1 MSHTFLKKEEPLYST
16 RDDVGNVL
24 FALVFHYSLKKE
36 DRKSITENILN
47 SPTILVCEHGS
58 PEQENLDFICYFE
71 FSWSEF
77 LYFSSFTKYFSHSL
91 PYSTPISYIYI
102 HWWYIQNI
110 TSMIYANIFR
120 IIRSNR
126 KKIFTCYGHMIFC
139 TVHVFWSHD
148 HMCKKSD
155 HRKYLFTISWMH
167 THYTEV
173 QIWLICSR
181 NKNSLFFDF
190 WN

>member
-1 MSHTFLKKEEPLYST
+1 
-16 RDDVGNVL
+16 
-24 FALVFHYSLKKE
+24 
-36 DRKSITENILN
+36 
-47 SPTILVCEHGS
+47 
-58 PEQENLDFICYFE
+58 
-71 FSWSEF
+71 
-77 LYFSSFTKYFSHSL
+77 
-91 PYSTPISYIYI
+91 
-102 HWWYIQNI
+102 
-110 TSMIYANIFR
+110 MIYANIFR

-181 NKNSLFFDF
+181 KEKKFLCFLTSGINDFLQSLIGKRITNKILNFFPNPCSFMLWMRKLKIEWNNSKANYFEISCSGYSHSHPLSNLFWILKCKKESFIV
-190 WN
+190 